1 MTVLTIFTTFVE
13 KNYIMFAVQKDEAG
27 VVSILILIII
37 VIVEYFCCT
46 EGPIGT
52 ELLKNDI
59 LKRLEAHLLSAV
71 EFEIWNVCCAVRLIF
86 FLLCH
91 VGGLVSK
98 T

>member
-13 KNYIMFAVQKDEAG
+13 KNYIMFVVQKDEAG

-37 VIVEYFCCT
+37 VIIEYYCCT

-59 LKRLEAHLLSAV
+59 
-71 EFEIWNVCCAVRLIF
+71 
-86 FLLCH
+86 
-91 VGGLVSK
+91 
-98 T
+98 